1 MGEFVLEVAT
11 FSAESLLVVELDTQ
25 SALEELYNEASDEP
39 ALDNMSLRLLLLD
52 EKLNWPLSVCN
63 LLTNLAFLSGLK
75 NPKLGDFK
83 SLNLLD
89 TSLLAKA
96 ASASEYFNWGDRS
109 VYSETGRFVVAFL
122 VLALASENFKGF
134 AKCLPSVV
142 VFMLVELSPEF
153 GSIGK
158 LVLLELAVDS

>member
-1 MGEFVLEVAT
+1 
-11 FSAESLLVVELDTQ
+11 
-25 SALEELYNEASDEP
+25 
-39 ALDNMSLRLLLLD
+39 
-52 EKLNWPLSVCN
+52 VCN

-75 NPKLGDFK
+75 NPKLADFK

-96 ASASEYFNWGDRS
+96 TSASEYFSWGDKS

-122 VLALASENFKGF
+122 VPAPASENFKGF

-142 VFMLVELSPEF
+142 VFILVELSLEF
-153 GSIGK
+153 GSMGK
-158 LVLLELAVDS
+158 LAPLGLAVDSWLFSLLEAAKSEKCVSGAELALLKTKLLDFCSADKLKL